1 LQRREARARPVAFE
15 EFKQRYLAERVDA
28 QLAYFTRRQA
38 EAVPLLARLRAGF
51 FTSAALAIFC
61 TGASAM
67 HAVIPGLAAPHWVPP
82 WIYGFGPVV
91 LPVLAAGFLALV
103 WINNLHRQVARYQEM
118 LVRLQS
124 ARREAGFVQT
134 WGAMERVV
142 AKVERALLKE
152 VFEWHSV
159 TSFIRT
165 R

>member
-1 LQRREARARPVAFE
+1 
-15 EFKQRYLAERVDA
+15 
-28 QLAYFTRRQA
+28 
-38 EAVPLLARLRAGF
+38 
-51 FTSAALAIFC
+51 
-61 TGASAM
+61 M
-67 HAVIPGLAAPHWVPP
+67 HAVIPGLAAPPWVPP

-91 LPVLAAGFLALV
+91 LPVLAVGFLALV

-124 ARREAGFVQT
+124 ARREASFVQT